1 MVFHNKIQIKLED
14 NDANLELIS
23 DIMNSQNKTYI
34 TNNIYFFIIN
44 STYESKIII
53 NFDDNLDNNEIEIL
67 DKLSRIG
74 ELRHV

>member
-1 MVFHNKIQIKLED
+1 MVFYNKIQIKLED

-23 DIMNSQNKTYI
+23 DIMNTQ
-34 TNNIYFFIIN
+34 NNIYFFIIN